1 MKDSLSVN
9 KHEFS
14 RAKQYLE
21 VAPPVSHGQ
30 KRLLLIALRPCPGN
44 DTSHHSSGIHHR
56 SLRHFCFW
64 RSNNS
69 IGGFVRRLVGHFLFG
84 LLLFLFFVS
93 LLPLLV
99 FLQWFVAE
107 IIYSKPNL
115 FRRRRSP
122 KHKPICF
129 LYASFRRWLAFY
141 SFHDQLC
148 LLLNKI
154 AVHEEQAL

>member
-69 IGGFVRRLVGHFLFG
+69 IGGGVRTLFG
-84 LLLFLFFVS
+84 HVLLGSLLFFFFDLS
-93 LLPLLV
+93 FFFFSPL
-99 FLQWFVAE
+99 
-107 IIYSKPNL
+107 
-115 FRRRRSP
+115 
-122 KHKPICF
+122 
-129 LYASFRRWLAFY
+129 
-141 SFHDQLC
+141 
-148 LLLNKI
+148 
-154 AVHEEQAL
+154 